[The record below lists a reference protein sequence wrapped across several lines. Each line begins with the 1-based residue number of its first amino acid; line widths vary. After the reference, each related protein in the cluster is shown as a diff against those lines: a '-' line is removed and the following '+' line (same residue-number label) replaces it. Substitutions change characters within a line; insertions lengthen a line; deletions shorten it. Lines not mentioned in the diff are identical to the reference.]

1 MDVCSFIKAVLAQD
15 ENTIRS
21 FFHKDAYVNW
31 HCSNEHFTVDEF
43 IIANCEYPG
52 DWDGTVE
59 RVEVIGDLFITV
71 TKVYPQDRSV
81 YFHVVSFIR
90 TANDKITS
98 MDEYWADDGNPPQW
112 RIDSISTVK
121 DNFIYNIRFTIFL
134 GFALHKNSSITIF
147 ITAIIISTGTCN
159 IYNIRLTLSSP
170 CVPPRDRKSTR
181 LNSSHIQKSRMP
193 SSA

>member
-112 RIDSISTVK
+112 S
-121 DNFIYNIRFTIFL
+121 
-134 GFALHKNSSITIF
+134 AA
-147 ITAIIISTGTCN
+147 TAKRQQPKSGSNGPTTLWWTGK
-159 IYNIRLTLSSP
+159 
-170 CVPPRDRKSTR
+170 KSAAF
-181 LNSSHIQKSRMP
+181 SRR
-193 SSA
+193 

>member
-1 MDVCSFIKAVLAQD
+1 MYAVLLAVLAQD

-112 RIDSISTVK
+112 RIDKHIGTP
-121 DNFIYNIRFTIFL
+121 
-134 GFALHKNSSITIF
+134 
-147 ITAIIISTGTCN
+147 II
-159 IYNIRLTLSSP
+159 
-170 CVPPRDRKSTR
+170 
-181 LNSSHIQKSRMP
+181 
-193 SSA
+193 